1 MQPAR
6 IGFAEQRD
14 QLALPCLRFKNLA
27 GDFGIEGIH
36 VKLIS
41 AIVPNEDQED
51 NSAHHSRLKQT
62 QISAVSDLE
71 GTKPVCNFDETTVRS
86 AALSEKDSQ
95 VASSVPV
102 VDRQAQRML
111 GLFHMKQ
118 SAARPAHAPTR
129 SARLARV
136 VAEANGKAPAGVRLI
151 DTQRSLSPGEVQR
164 GKVLERMA
172 RRIREN
178 GDKNLEARTRRVAD
192 GGDPTL
198 KKVSRRVKPQ

>member
-1 MQPAR
+1 MIKKTTLRIILDSSRPKLAR
-6 IGFAEQRD
+6 F
-14 QLALPCLRFKNLA
+14 
-27 GDFGIEGIH
+27 
-36 VKLIS
+36 LIWGVQSPS
-41 AIVPNEDQED
+41 AI
-51 NSAHHSRLKQT
+51 S
-62 QISAVSDLE
+62 
-71 GTKPVCNFDETTVRS
+71 TKPPCGPQL
-86 AALSEKDSQ
+86 LSEKDSQ